1 MCNNALKAEV
11 SVADA
16 ETSLD
21 DAAGK
26 FQHAAAL
33 ALYNWGNVH
42 MCAAR
47 KAMDGGRDPPLEEGG
62 APGAAI
68 ATADKFD
75 EVTDRLAQAQGRY
88 LAALEVKPDFHD
100 ASIALAQRRY
110 ERARL
115 LCAAAGLSAATT
127 SGSVD
132 STRAD
137 EAEAEFD
144 AACADFTTVLA
155 QLPEEEKKE
164 KPKEAP
170 KEGEAPADEPSMK
183 AQVLVMWGNTLFEHS
198 QMRARLSKEWK
209 SILDEAVVKFKEAG
223 CAQADIDQALKVH
236 RGVRADA

>member
-1 MCNNALKAEV
+1 MA
-11 SVADA
+11 SADA
-16 ETSLD
+16 TLAEAS
-21 DAAGK
+21 GK
-26 FQHAAAL
+26 FQEAAAL
-33 ALYNWGNVH
+33 ALFNWGNVH

-68 ATADKFD
+68 ATADRFD

-155 QLPEEEKKE
+155 QLPEEEKPKE
-164 KPKEAP
+164 KKPEEAP
-170 KEGEAPADEPSMK
+170 KEGEEAPADEPSMK

-198 QMRARLSKEWK
+198 QMRARLSKQWK
-209 SILDEAVVKFKEAG
+209 NILDEAVVKFKEAG

>member
-1 MCNNALKAEV
+1 MRGAQ
-11 SVADA
+11 
-16 ETSLD
+16 
-21 DAAGK
+21 G
-26 FQHAAAL
+26 
-33 ALYNWGNVH
+33 
-42 MCAAR
+42 
-47 KAMDGGRDPPLEEGG
+47 DGRRPRPPEEGG

-88 LAALEVKPDFHD
+88 LAALEVKPHFHD

-144 AACADFTTVLA
+144 AACADFLRPRVRSS
-155 QLPEEEKKE
+155 PRRRRRS
-164 KPKEAP
+164 PRRRRR
-170 KEGEAPADEPSMK
+170 
-183 AQVLVMWGNTLFEHS
+183 
-198 QMRARLSKEWK
+198 RARRRRMSPP
-209 SILDEAVVKFKEAG
+209 
-223 CAQADIDQALKVH
+223 
-236 RGVRADA
+236 